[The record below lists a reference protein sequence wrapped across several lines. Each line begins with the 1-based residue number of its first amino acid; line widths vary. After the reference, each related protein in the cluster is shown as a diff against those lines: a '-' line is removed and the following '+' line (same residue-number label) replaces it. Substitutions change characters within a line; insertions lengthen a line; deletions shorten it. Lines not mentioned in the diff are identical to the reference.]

1 MFQLTFRGIN
11 YAPEGLIMYYAHI
24 KLLIV
29 SALKLNET
37 SSLWKSIKVANDKI
51 YKNALSERKGAVYT
65 WRHQCK
71 DENIWFIF
79 VLV

>member
-29 SALKLNET
+29 SALKLNEA

-51 YKNALSERKGAVYT
+51 YKNALSEILLLVQGEGAVYT
-65 WRHQCK
+65 H
-71 DENIWFIF
+71 DASI
-79 VLV
+79 